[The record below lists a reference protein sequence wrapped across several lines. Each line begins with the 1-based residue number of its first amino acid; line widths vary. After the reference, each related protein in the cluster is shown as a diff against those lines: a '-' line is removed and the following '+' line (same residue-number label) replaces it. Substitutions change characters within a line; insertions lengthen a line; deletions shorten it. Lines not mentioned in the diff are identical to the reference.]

1 MGVSELA
8 VLAGFLLLIGV
19 FLFIDLFLV
28 GKDAHLVATREA
40 LIWSIVWFLVAMGF
54 YLFLR
59 YSGHLLHGINTPE
72 KLRSVM
78 AAYAPE
84 LLSKRGDFATLV
96 DLYRQNMSVSYL
108 TGYFIEQ
115 TLSVDNL
122 FVMLLIFESFG
133 VLKKNY
139 KTVLLWGIL
148 GAVILRFIFIFAG
161 AALIQ
166 QFHWILY
173 LFGAFLVFQGIRIL
187 FNKKE
192 ETVDVENHPVVRF
205 LRKHFSIY
213 PRYVRDHFW
222 VHKGGKRFITPLLIV
237 VTVIEFSDLVF
248 AMDSI
253 PAVFSVTR
261 DPFVVFFSNIFAI
274 IGLRSLF
281 FLLSNIITKFRFLKA
296 GVSLL
301 LVFVGVKLLIGDYLD
316 DIGFQTQYS
325 LYVILGILSLSVL
338 LSILFPKKVEI

>member
-1 MGVSELA
+1 MGISELE

-19 FLFIDLFLV
+19 FFFIDLFVV
-28 GKDAHLVATREA
+28 GKNAHMVSAKEA
-40 LIWSIVWFLVAMGF
+40 LTWSIIWFLVAMVF
-54 YLFLR
+54 YVFLR
-59 YSGHLLHGINTPE
+59 YYGHLLHGINSPE

-78 AAYAPE
+78 VAYAPG
-84 LLSKRGDFATLV
+84 LLNKKGDFETLV

-108 TGYFIEQ
+108 TGYVIEE

-133 VLKKNY
+133 VQKKNY
-139 KTVLLWGIL
+139 KTVLFWGIL
-148 GAVILRFIFIFAG
+148 GAIVLRFIFIFAG
-161 AALIQ
+161 SALIQ

-192 ETVDVENHPVVRF
+192 ESVDVEHHPVVKF

-213 PRYVRDHFW
+213 PRYVRDHFC

-237 VTVIEFSDLVF
+237 VAVIEFSDLVF

-296 GVSLL
+296 GVSIL
-301 LVFVGVKLLIGDYLD
+301 LVFVGVKLLAGDYLD
-316 DIGFQTQYS
+316 DIGFQPVYS
-325 LYVILGILSLSVL
+325 LFVILGILVFSVL
-338 LSILFPKKVEI
+338 LSVCFPKKERV